1 MPTPPPTLSWPQNGD
16 GVVSLQELEAGLKP
30 KTRRKIEEKLDAGW
44 KFDAEAWAASV
55 ARHARWNMAKVFKQ
69 FDADGDGKLDIYE
82 LARAFRAIGLT
93 KRNGDKY
100 VLDETHF
107 RGFDT
112 SGARVAPVIPN
123 PKKACASKLPFH
135 TGVLRGCILPAGRV
149 A

>member
-1 MPTPPPTLSWPQNGD
+1 MGCAASCGGVIEVRHSKPSPWSKLPPPARKYIDPNPAPKEVAAEDTNPFYDAKASFELKTL
-16 GVVSLQELEAGLKP
+16 
-30 KTRRKIEEKLDAGW
+30 
-44 KFDAEAWAASV
+44 AALF
-55 ARHARWNMAKVFKQ
+55 NQ
-69 FDADGDGKLDIYE
+69 FDASGDGFLQISE

-112 SGARVAPVIPN
+112 SGARVAAVIPN
-123 PKKACASKLPFH
+123 PKKACGSKLPFH